1 MGGSASGNGKS
12 AASLEKEIMRL
23 QDVLKER
30 EAEIALLEESLKGAD
45 SKASDF
51 PTPAPTKVNG
61 FAIAPPLLR
70 IESGESEEFATPI
83 GDHPDYGDP
92 SGRST
97 PVSSSPI
104 PPVNLSPKTMN
115 QFRAIRRSLDLTELA
130 KSDGEDPAPPL
141 GQDAS
146 LERLN
151 ELMR

>member
-1 MGGSASGNGKS
+1 VGVSAGGKS

-30 EAEIALLEESLKGAD
+30 EAEIELLEESLKAAEA
-45 SKASDF
+45 KANK
-51 PTPAPTKVNG
+51 PNG
-61 FAIAPPLLR
+61 LTVAPPLLR

-83 GDHPDYGDP
+83 GDHPDYEDP

-104 PPVNLSPKTMN
+104 PPMSLSPKTMN
-115 QFRAIRRSLDLTELA
+115 QFRAIRKSLDLSELT
-130 KSDGEDPAPPL
+130 KFNSDESTPHL
-141 GQDAS
+141 GQDDS
-146 LERLN
+146 LQRLN

>member
-1 MGGSASGNGKS
+1 
-12 AASLEKEIMRL
+12 MRL

-30 EAEIALLEESLKGAD
+30 EAEIALLEDSLKAAE
-45 SKASDF
+45 SKANK
-51 PTPAPTKVNG
+51 ANG
-61 FAIAPPLLR
+61 LAIAPPLLR

-83 GDHPDYGDP
+83 GDHPDYEDL

-115 QFRAIRRSLDLTELA
+115 QFRAIRKSLDFGVFT
-130 KSDGEDPAPPL
+130 KFDDGESVPHL
-141 GQDAS
+141 GQDGS
-146 LERLN
+146 LGRLN

>member
-1 MGGSASGNGKS
+1 MNGVVGSTGGKS

-30 EAEIALLEESLKGAD
+30 EAEITLLEESLKAAE
-45 SKASDF
+45 S
-51 PTPAPTKVNG
+51 KVNVAPITTEANG
-61 FAIAPPLLR
+61 LAIAPPLLR
-70 IESGESEEFATPI
+70 IESGESEEFGTPT
-83 GDHPDYGDP
+83 GDNSDYDDP

-97 PVSSSPI
+97 PVSSPI

-115 QFRAIRRSLDLTELA
+115 QFRAIRKSLDFGEFT
-130 KSDGEDPAPPL
+130 KFDGDDSAPPL
-141 GQDAS
+141 GQDNS